1 MLFYFFC
8 FIMYGKIR
16 NRLKG
21 VYIKK
26 RPLDVYTGYL
36 FVSCV
41 AIFTE
46 FILNLLAHRFPH
58 VLFLGF
64 ALCYVCTDFL

>member
-1 MLFYFFC
+1 
-8 FIMYGKIR
+8 MYGKIR
-16 NRLKG
+16 NHLKG
-21 VYIKK
+21 VYIRK
-26 RPLDVYTGYL
+26 RLLVVYTGYL

-46 FILNLLAHRFPH
+46 FIFNLLAHRSLQ

-64 ALCYVCTDFL
+64 ALHYVCTDLF

>member
-1 MLFYFFC
+1 
-8 FIMYGKIR
+8 MYGKIR

-21 VYIKK
+21 VYIRK
-26 RPLDVYTGYL
+26 RLLDVYTGYL

-46 FILNLLAHRFPH
+46 FIFNLFAHRFPQG
-58 VLFLGF
+58 LFFGF
-64 ALCYVCTDFL
+64 ALPYVCTDFF